1 MLSIQ
6 YNQGFHKINNH
17 RIYCKHCQNGQPTV
31 IFESGLGDDSST
43 WKEIQDEISSITST
57 FSYDRAG
64 TGKSESRDGPKSGI
78 DIVQDLTKI
87 VDNRSLG
94 PPYILVG
101 HSFGGLL
108 SRLFASINPEN
119 IAGMVLID
127 AAPVNKEVVFENI
140 LTGKQKEQII
150 KYLKNPS
157 LNSEKVDKI
166 KTYKQILKHK
176 KKFDFPLTIIIRGL
190 AKCYGPNWPEDK
202 LLEIEQE
209 LQLDYK
215 QLSENSKTVIAEKSG
230 HYIHKDQPEL
240 VINEIKEMV
249 DKLNN

>member
-1 MLSIQ
+1 MLSIK
-6 YNQGFHKINNH
+6 YNQGYHKINNH
-17 RIYCKHCQNGQPTV
+17 KIYYKHCQNGKPTV

-64 TGKSESRDGPKSGI
+64 IGKSESKDGPKSGM
-78 DIVQDLTKI
+78 DIVQDLIKI

-101 HSFGGLL
+101 HSFGGLI
-108 SRLFASINPEN
+108 SRLFASINPDN
-119 IAGMVLID
+119 VAGMVLID
-127 AAPVNKEVVFENI
+127 AAPINKEISFQNI
-140 LTGKQKEQII
+140 LKGKQKEIII
-150 KYLKNPS
+150 KYLKNPN
-157 LNSEKVDKI
+157 LNSEMVDKI

-176 KKFDFPLTIIIRGL
+176 NKFDFPLTIIIRGL

-202 LLEIEQE
+202 LLEIEQK

-215 QLSENSKTVIAEKSG
+215 DLSDSSKTVIAKNSA
-230 HYIHKDQPEL
+230 HYIQLDEPEL
-240 VINEIKEMV
+240 VLEEIKEML
-249 DKLNN
+249 DKIKN

>member
-1 MLSIQ
+1 MSIIQ
-6 YNQGFHKINNH
+6 YNKGYHKINNH
-17 RIYCKHCQNGQPTV
+17 RIYCKHCQNGLPTV

-101 HSFGGLL
+101 HSFGGLI

-119 IAGMVLID
+119 TAGMVLLD
-127 AAPVNKEVVFENI
+127 AAPVNKEIVFQNI
-140 LTGKQKEQII
+140 LTGKQKEFFI
-150 KYLKNPS
+150 KIYPRPLP
-157 LNSEKVDKI
+157 LIKI
-166 KTYKQILKHK
+166 
-176 KKFDFPLTIIIRGL
+176 F
-190 AKCYGPNWPEDK
+190 
-202 LLEIEQE
+202 
-209 LQLDYK
+209 
-215 QLSENSKTVIAEKSG
+215 
-230 HYIHKDQPEL
+230 
-240 VINEIKEMV
+240 
-249 DKLNN
+249 